1 MLIWCAKTSLPLSLK
16 LIKHVLHVV
25 YNFFFQ
31 LSDENMRS
39 VLGDVIYF
47 IRFPVMALQ
56 EYSTNVATRKI
67 LTSEE
72 ALQIMLYL
80 SKTKTECEVPFL
92 STKRMGAFYD
102 CIFEP
107 ANVQLE
113 SNPMANRDTYVT
125 FRQQQVR
132 VSAIY
137 FINPTNL
144 NLEEVTIGTYK
155 TSKFSQVVDKTVG
168 DYQLFQA
175 TFTRPVVMRP
185 GEYEVSFS
193 CPVEPNKS
201 YPALDYV
208 EKVYVDMSKPIS
220 PSYSYGH
227 FLVGFK
233 FKSE

>member
-1 MLIWCAKTSLPLSLK
+1 MQNFVTHVFE
-16 LIKHVLHVV
+16 IKKKVLNVH
-25 YNFFFQ
+25 NLFQ
-31 LSDENMRS
+31 PSDENLRS
-39 VLGDVIYF
+39 VLGDIIYF

-56 EYSTNVATRKI
+56 EYSSNVATRKI
-67 LTSEE
+67 LTSDE

-80 SKTKTECEVPFL
+80 SKTKAVCEVPFL
-92 STKRMGAFYD
+92 STKRIGAFYD

-107 ANVQLE
+107 ASIQLE
-113 SNPMANRDTYVT
+113 SNPMVNRDTYVT

-144 NLEEVTIGTYK
+144 KLEEVTIGTYK
-155 TSKFSQVVDKTVG
+155 TSKFSQVDGKTVG
-168 DYQLFQA
+168 DNQLFQA

-208 EKVYVDMSKPIS
+208 EKVYENKAAAIS